1 MRDRPETKRLVLGSA
16 VGRAGVGTAPAG
28 GVGTKGKVEEAEF
41 EQKKRRKTRG
51 AATAALV
58 AMAAGL
64 SLKVKPWW
72 EIERERSVS
81 RVEPRLLFIRKI
93 VMMELLSALPY
104 FHFVETLKL
113 NFYYLI
119 FCMTLLMQTNFYIYQ
134 WMLII
139 RTTSRVTVTQT
150 FIYIY
155 RKIGMR
161 ELLCALRILLLRR
174 GFN

>member
-64 SLKVKPWW
+64 SLKVKPW
-72 EIERERSVS
+72 
-81 RVEPRLLFIRKI
+81 
-93 VMMELLSALPY
+93 
-104 FHFVETLKL
+104 
-113 NFYYLI
+113 
-119 FCMTLLMQTNFYIYQ
+119 
-134 WMLII
+134 
-139 RTTSRVTVTQT
+139 
-150 FIYIY
+150 
-155 RKIGMR
+155 
-161 ELLCALRILLLRR
+161 
-174 GFN
+174 